1 MEQGFCGRDCAVC
14 DIREEYGCAG
24 CRATN
29 GVPPHG
35 PCPIAS
41 CCQERREDS
50 CGSCGSLTCSLLPE
64 RGDGTKTQARLE
76 TVRLEAL
83 GGRERAAELGAG
95 LRRLFWVWLGGDVC
109 ACLAAAVTVALLAH
123 GGSWALRLVPGI
135 LGLVMCLAMGATM
148 RRLGEPYRT
157 VPGLLMAYGAARVVS
172 GAVAAFPASGV
183 LHLLQGGLELVWI
196 FRLCRANRS
205 LLDQIGDRHAD
216 LWWGLAR
223 WTVAVGAVVCLLSMP
238 LPLGD
243 IAASQFLLWLDR
255 LPAVAIVLVCVLEV
269 FALAVELA
277 AIVLEVIRWV
287 QLWKAAETFRRLSL
301 SGSQG

>member
-50 CGSCGSLTCSLLPE
+50 CGS
-64 RGDGTKTQARLE
+64 
-76 TVRLEAL
+76 
-83 GGRERAAELGAG
+83 
-95 LRRLFWVWLGGDVC
+95 WV
-109 ACLAAAVTVALLAH
+109 
-123 GGSWALRLVPGI
+123 LRLVPGI

-157 VPGLLMAYGAARVVS
+157 VPGPLMAYGAARVVS

-243 IAASQFLLWLDR
+243 MAASQFLLWLDR

-287 QLWKAAETFRRLSL
+287 QLWKAAETFRRILAEELSRPAC
-301 SGSQG
+301 GCW